1 MSDANGP
8 TDYEKLLAEVES
20 TLSGTPA
27 APATPA
33 RKGGAATPEA
43 RSGGGLRVRARTA
56 LVVGAGSAAA
66 VFLLF
71 ALLPFLGAFS
81 GAAGAFVGAFAA
93 AFVLRRSR

>member
-20 TLSGTPA
+20 TLSGK
-27 APATPA
+27 PATPA
-33 RKGGAATPEA
+33 KRAQAPTPEG
-43 RSGGGLRVRARTA
+43 RSAGGVRSRARTA
-56 LVVGAGSAAA
+56 AVVGAGSAAV